1 MAQVSSGLQHPRAS
15 RIILGTGFL
24 IAAWNFVLMFRGWVV
39 APQAEVMGAHIFF
52 FFLGVAPWIGM
63 IAAARR
69 KRWGAWIVFLSP
81 FVSLTGLA
89 FTDNTEWEQTLIVTA
104 ITVGPAVFIGAI
116 LLKAITPQK
125 TSVESTNSPS

>member
-1 MAQVSSGLQHPRAS
+1 MDS
-15 RIILGTGFL
+15 I
-24 IAAWNFVLMFRGWVV
+24 
-39 APQAEVMGAHIFF
+39 PQPICF
-52 FFLGVAPWIGM
+52 
-63 IAAARR
+63 
-69 KRWGAWIVFLSP
+69 SYQ
-81 FVSLTGLA
+81 LA